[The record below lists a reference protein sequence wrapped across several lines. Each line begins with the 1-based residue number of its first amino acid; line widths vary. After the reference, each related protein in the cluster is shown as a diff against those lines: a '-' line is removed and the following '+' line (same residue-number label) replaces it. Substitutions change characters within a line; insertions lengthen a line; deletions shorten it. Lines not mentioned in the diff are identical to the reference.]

1 MSNMALLILLFTI
14 KLLYRLYIFNSIHYF
29 YIVILLFN
37 FVDRARVGVGGGGWG
52 GGHTARHLILSYRSI
67 LGIQFPDGD
76 LPLGK
81 RTLLFRTDTQ
91 DG

>member
-37 FVDRARVGVGGGGWG
+37 FVDRARVWGGGGVG

-81 RTLLFRTDTQ
+81 RTLLFRTDAQ

>member
-37 FVDRARVGVGGGGWG
+37 FVDRARVGGGEG
-52 GGHTARHLILSYRSI
+52 GGHTARHLILSYRSV

-81 RTLLFRTDTQ
+81 RTLLFRTDAQ

>member
-37 FVDRARVGVGGGGWG
+37 FVDRARVGGGWG
-52 GGHTARHLILSYRSI
+52 GGGGGVTQPDILS
-67 LGIQFPDGD
+67 
-76 LPLGK
+76 
-81 RTLLFRTDTQ
+81 
-91 DG
+91 